1 MTSSLHG
8 TAPSQQLAIRL
19 PSHVGQGVN
28 LGALP
33 AAAVKPGRYECWQVG
48 QIMDAIVCRS
58 RVRILP
64 CPATVSRDA
73 HAITPPIADAQV
85 SAFRQISP
93 YRPTAA
99 AASALSPRRRGRAP
113 IPATDDG
120 AEAQWKGEQPAA
132 DKADRPVADRG
143 DQHRDGG
150 VAVAA
155 QRPGRRPGDP
165 GVPDSVPPVGSNPP
179 HEE

>member
-93 YRPTAA
+93 YRPTEPRRDNRVFVTDESGLTL
-99 AASALSPRRRGRAP
+99 AASQPYRRCMS
-113 IPATDDG
+113 
-120 AEAQWKGEQPAA
+120 E
-132 DKADRPVADRG
+132 
-143 DQHRDGG
+143 
-150 VAVAA
+150 
-155 QRPGRRPGDP
+155 
-165 GVPDSVPPVGSNPP
+165 S
-179 HEE
+179 